1 MSDFYGAHAAQYAIQ
16 NQLGQ
21 HAQDINEIRVNGW
34 KTQTL
39 AFQGLDRAEQGKK
52 NDDIQRDV
60 ESDITSA
67 AKVYKTGTAVGKATT
82 AGLTGFARGLQQA
95 AAGVGKGEQVTAE
108 AAILGSGKVF
118 TSAGVSGTASA
129 LARGGRGALA
139 TLTDAGKGSK
149 LFATERFGAE
159 GVTAIKDM
167 TGVEGIV
174 AKTLV
179 KGGGEAFAR
188 IGAKGVGLLGTGIAV
203 TSDVEN
209 LLDTGNV
216 FNTKDAAGNV
226 VKQNL
231 GVDIGNVASVV
242 GGALDVAAAFTG
254 GALAPIA
261 AAVNIFAAADSAI
274 AGYEQDAT
282 EKKVDEKNAP
292 ASKPPPAVAPQAF
305 AQFGLVASQS
315 HDPIRHILGG

>member
-139 TLTDAGKGSK
+139 SLTESGQGSK
-149 LFATERFGAE
+149 LFATERFGSE

-174 AKTLV
+174 AKTLI
-179 KGGGEAFAR
+179 KGGGETFAR

-274 AGYEQDAT
+274 AGYEQDAA
-282 EKKVDEKNAP
+282 EKKVDEQNAP

>member
-1 MSDFYGAHAAQYAIQ
+1 
-16 NQLGQ
+16 
-21 HAQDINEIRVNGW
+21 
-34 KTQTL
+34 
-39 AFQGLDRAEQGKK
+39 
-52 NDDIQRDV
+52 V

-67 AKVYKTGTAVGKATT
+67 AKVYKTGKAGVEAVGAFGK
-82 AGLTGFARGLQQA
+82 GFSRGLQQA
-95 AAGVGKGEQVTAE
+95 AAGVGRGEQVTAE

-118 TSAGVSGTASA
+118 QAAGLSGTAQA
-129 LARGGRGALA
+129 VARGARGAGA
-139 TLTDAGKGSK
+139 VLTEAGQGSK

-159 GVTAIKDM
+159 GVSAIKDL

-179 KGGGEAFAR
+179 KGGGETFAR
-188 IGAKGVGLLGTGIAV
+188 VGAKGVGLLATGIAV
-203 TSDVEN
+203 TGDVEN
-209 LLDTGNV
+209 LVNTGNV

-231 GVDIGNVASVV
+231 GVDVGNVATIV

-254 GALAPIA
+254 GALAPVA
-261 AAVNIFAAADSAI
+261 AAVSIFAAADSAI
-274 AGYEQDAT
+274 AGAEQDAA

-292 ASKPPPAVAPQAF
+292 PSKPPPSVAPQAF

-315 HDPIRHILGG
+315 HDPIHHILGG